1 MKRLRLLAVVGALT
15 ALVMPAVAAGLWWG
29 LPVIGGA
36 TYCTSYSTYPG
47 GVTVP
52 GTLPTPN
59 QCNVFAPAGPALTG
73 AEMFPV
79 DTGATQGQTSAYMPL
94 PSAASGMYQYIDGR
108 TNFIG
113 NSGPAGTAA
122 YTVLPNITNVLVEST
137 TTIAT
142 LTLTMPA
149 APYNG
154 QIVRVGSVNTVTAFW
169 PLANTGQTLKGPVPT
184 VITASTTAP
193 EGYAWVYNGPVAA
206 WYRVQ

>member
-15 ALVMPAVAAGLWWG
+15 ALAVPAIAAGLWWG
-29 LPVIGGA
+29 FPVIGGA
-36 TYCTSYSTYPG
+36 TYCTSYSLYPTTA
-47 GVTVP
+47 TVP
-52 GTLPTPN
+52 GTLPTAN
-59 QCNVFAPAGPALTG
+59 QCNIFAPAGPTATTG
-73 AEMFPV
+73 AEMIPV
-79 DTGATQGQTSAYMPL
+79 DTGVTQGTTSAYLPV
-94 PSAASGMYQYIDGR
+94 PSAASGAYQYIDGR
-108 TNFIG
+108 TVLIA
-113 NSGPAGTAA
+113 GP
-122 YTVLPNITNVLVEST
+122 YTVSNNITNVLVEST